1 MMLNKFTQHFD
12 HSFVPSSLTNNGG
25 VRGTAELVASN
36 AVPRWLAPFQ
46 FETNFDVHNRDERHR
61 DDEEQES

>member
-1 MMLNKFTQHFD
+1 MINKFTKHFD

-25 VRGTAELVASN
+25 VWGTAELVASN
-36 AVPRWLAPFQ
+36 AFSRWLTLFQ
-46 FETNFDVHNRDERHR
+46 FETNFYVHNRDKRHW